1 LVKRQLTMFGEDI
14 SGNLNAFSADPAYLR
29 RKKLLSVGRV
39 GFRTLKDMTDVMRP
53 ERTVMKQD
61 L

>member
-1 LVKRQLTMFGEDI
+1 MFGEDI